1 MGLVESITE
10 RLFMPAHLILN
21 RPTNMFSDNPA
32 LQHLSDSDKARL
44 WELTL
49 WISEHADQTVGWTQ
63 LMRGTHMSQWE
74 LNALLAKINTN
85 PMAYL
90 KSVKEYLKYE
100 NQGAFATSPVP
111 QTFNRIAQHV

>member
-1 MGLVESITE
+1 
-10 RLFMPAHLILN
+10 
-21 RPTNMFSDNPA
+21 MFSDNPA
-32 LQHLSDSDKARL
+32 LQHLSDSDKASL

-85 PMAYL
+85 PMAYM
-90 KSVKEYLKYE
+90 KSVKEYLTT
-100 NQGAFATSPVP
+100 NSIATHRHRGLSTGLPNMSEFVVSM
-111 QTFNRIAQHV
+111 TIITMLLVFVFMAIDKG